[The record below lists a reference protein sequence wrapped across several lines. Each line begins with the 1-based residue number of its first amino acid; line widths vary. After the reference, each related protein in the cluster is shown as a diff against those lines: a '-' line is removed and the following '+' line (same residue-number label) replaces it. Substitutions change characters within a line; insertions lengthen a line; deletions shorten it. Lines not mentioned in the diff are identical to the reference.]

1 MGEFEKYLTDFTN
14 TVDVQGFLFN
24 LFVAALLGTI
34 LRIFYVRYGN
44 SVSNR
49 ARFASNF
56 LPLALTTMLIIT
68 IVKSSIALSLGL
80 VGALSIVRFRAAIKD
95 PEELTYL
102 FLVIGIGLSCGAGE
116 PIIAVMA
123 ICLILVLIYVNNI
136 FIGKKSFK
144 SEDKLYLNLNTD
156 VDDLNKINTLV
167 TKHMSYVEL
176 KRMDKLMTGL
186 DLSFI
191 CKAKDINQISLLK
204 DELSQ
209 LSPQTTFSFIDQPD
223 LIV

>member
-1 MGEFEKYLTDFTN
+1 MGEFEKYLADFTN

-24 LFVAALLGTI
+24 LFVAALLGTV

-49 ARFASNF
+49 ERFASNF

-116 PIIAVMA
+116 PLIAAMA
-123 ICLILVLIYVNNI
+123 IVFILILIYINNI
-136 FIGKKSFK
+136 FVGKKSFK

-156 VDDLNKINTLV
+156 VDDLNRINNLV
-167 TKHMSYVEL
+167 MKHMSFVEL
-176 KRMDKLMTGL
+176 KRMDKLADGL

-204 DELSQ
+204 DDLTL